1 VLDVDRYDAAGAA
14 TRDSGAAYEI
24 IHAAA
29 FAGDTRRAT
38 GLGRAGDDGET
49 LVPIGA
55 LRRRGRQTAD
65 RHPADG
71 SKT

>member
-1 VLDVDRYDAAGAA
+1 
-14 TRDSGAAYEI
+14 
-24 IHAAA
+24 
-29 FAGDTRRAT
+29 
-38 GLGRAGDDGET
+38 LGRAGDDGET